1 MKEEMEIMMDSKLDD
16 AQLENVA
23 GGVSAEAI
31 LNGVKQVIA
40 MGASA
45 AESIQQLVDSHA
57 YRRMSNY
64 QREKA
69 LGKLI
74 ADHPAFCTAML
85 AQTTAVGLTAL
96 QIKFRTVGVT
106 QGTREYIERE
116 LGFK

>member
-106 QGTREYIERE
+106 KGTREYIERE